1 MIEDDQRVI
10 VDDHTLDEAV
20 SRLGLGAAPIG
31 HLLLT
36 RAPSRWVRFHFFKSK
51 RHPQSVEDDAVI
63 FDKFT
68 AIGDHLFTPNQPI
81 TVCVWNVWTDVED
94 RDHYK
99 CQCRDT
105 FWSPMA
111 WRERLLDMAHF
122 QTNSFM
128 LLSRDNCVALSCYDG
143 GFDVFTRTTAHRDL
157 LRVEFSEWL
166 SERHDG
172 L

>member
-10 VDDHTLDEAV
+10 VDDQTLDEAV
-20 SRLGLGAAPIG
+20 SRLGLRAAPIG

-36 RAPSRWVRFHFFKSK
+36 RAPGRWMRFHFFKSK
-51 RHPQSVEDDAVI
+51 RHPESVEDDAVV

-68 AIGDHLFTPNQPI
+68 ALGDRLFTPNQSI
-81 TVCVWNVWTDVED
+81 KGCVWKVWTDDEG
-94 RDHYK
+94 RDHYR
-99 CQCRDT
+99 CQSRET
-105 FWSPMA
+105 FWVPLA

-122 QTNSFM
+122 QTNSFT
-128 LLSRDNCVALSCYDG
+128 LLSRDACVALSCYDG
-143 GFDVFTRTTAHRDL
+143 GFDVFTSDTANRDL

-166 SERHDG
+166 SERQDG